1 MYEKNRWSVVVK
13 GNKYDVEQYCFESR
27 RLKIIART
35 RNGYFPISPDHKVKA
50 ICVRPND
57 DYICHWGLT
66 SGYWVCWARLD
77 GDDPTDAQ
85 IAHIRPVLVPIL
97 TEFFNRFPEARA
109 THMFQGDQKCT
120 R

>member
-13 GNKYDVEQYCFESR
+13 GNKYDVEQFCFESR
-27 RLKIIART
+27 RLKIIARN
-35 RNGYFPISPDHKVKA
+35 RDGYFPISPDHKVKA

-57 DYICHWGLT
+57 GYLLWIG
-66 SGYWVCWARLD
+66 GYWVCWEHLD

-85 IAHIRPVLVPIL
+85 IAHMLPVLVPIM